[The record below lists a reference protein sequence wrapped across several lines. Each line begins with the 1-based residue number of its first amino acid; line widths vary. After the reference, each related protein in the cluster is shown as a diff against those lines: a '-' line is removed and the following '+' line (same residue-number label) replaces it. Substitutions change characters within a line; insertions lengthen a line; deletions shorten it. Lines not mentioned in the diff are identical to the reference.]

1 MERKTLAALVF
12 VLSLMAASAVRAGP
26 EERALPWVGILP
38 GPEATG
44 DAEWFVCR
52 VLDARTRE
60 PVAGARWIRTPEWI
74 APWRVRHD
82 AVLGVATTD
91 RDGIAHLPAT
101 PAAWKAECHWLVVA
115 SGYGAAYEYG
125 ETPPPEVL
133 LEPAVPLEGRVL
145 DALGRPVAN
154 ARVEALGGCS
164 HGTAAAQAVTQN
176 DGTFRIEGVGPDLGG
191 QIWVTGR
198 GIAAD
203 LSALDS
209 EPSLGHGQVLLAME
223 PGVRY
228 VGRVVDLLGA
238 PVPGAVIRVHN
249 EQRGP
254 ATRTDA
260 EGRFVLEGAEPDS
273 ALVVFPPADLTE
285 DESTS
290 HVSDAHPDVPATIVV
305 SPVGVVETEPTARLH
320 VRALSADGSPAGGL
334 AFRLVHA
341 ATGRGPTGWT
351 AAGEEEDGLPE
362 GEAIEDVWAGTW
374 SVRPADPFSSLTFDP
389 VVVDVGDGDLA
400 TLTVSTRPQSR
411 LRIVGHVPSGA
422 TVDLRLADASQLL
435 FDEEPDAAPW
445 LPATGPAALRVEIE
459 GRPPLFF
466 PVGPDVEGLRTVY
479 VELPAPRVMV
489 LPDGARDAV
498 LRDGERDAYAFAGD
512 DPEAL
517 LTDAT
522 GPLLLRWDATNG
534 TRREARVDVPVEEG
548 AGVVVD
554 AATARVVHEETLVRA
569 LAPDGSVFEQ
579 HEAAPGSWVEFSREG
594 WRTLWG
600 LAPAAGELE
609 VRWGTV
615 TLRLTVSDE
624 DGPVDALALIG
635 GEVQAL
641 PDGAVEVRGLAAG
654 PLRVVVGRRDVVGAG
669 QALELVLEEGEARTL
684 EVLLPFD

>member
-12 VLSLMAASAVRAGP
+12 VLSLTAASAVRAEP
-26 EERALPWVGILP
+26 EERSLPWIGILP
-38 GPEATG
+38 GPEPTV
-44 DAEWFVCR
+44 DDEWFVCR
-52 VLDARTRE
+52 VLDARTRA

-101 PAAWKAECHWLVVA
+101 PAAWTAECHWLVVA

-125 ETPPPEVL
+125 TTPPPEVL

-164 HGTAAAQAVTQN
+164 HGTAAAVASVQP
-176 DGTFRIEGVGPDLGG
+176 DGTFRLEGIAACPRG
-191 QIWVTGR
+191 QLWITGR
-198 GIAAD
+198 DIAAD
-203 LSALDS
+203 LVGDS
-209 EPSLGHGQVLLAME
+209 PPSLGNRGVVLAME

-228 VGRVVDLLGA
+228 VGRIVDLLGA

-260 EGRFVLEGAEPDS
+260 EGRFVLEGAEPDCS
-273 ALVVFPPADLTE
+273 LVVFPPADLTY

-305 SPVGVVETEPTARLH
+305 SPAGVVETEPTARLH
-320 VRALSADGSPAGGL
+320 VRALSADGSPVGGL

-341 ATGRGPTGWT
+341 TTGRGPTGWT
-351 AAGEEEDGLPE
+351 AAGDNEDGLPE
-362 GEAIEDVWAGTW
+362 GEAVEDVAAGTW
-374 SVRPADPFSSLTFDP
+374 RALPADPFSSLTFDP
-389 VVVDVGDGDLA
+389 VVVEVGAGED
-400 TLTVSTRPQSR
+400 STAILQGRPQSR
-411 LRIVGHVPSGA
+411 LRIGGPAPPGA
-422 TVDLRLADASQLL
+422 TLVLAVEGATDALL
-435 FDEEPDAAPW
+435 DEEPGAAPW
-445 LPATGPAALRVEIE
+445 LPATCPAALRVELE
-459 GRPPLFF
+459 GRPPFFF

-479 VELPAPRVMV
+479 VDLPAPRVVV

-512 DPEAL
+512 APEAL
-517 LTDAT
+517 LTDAC
-522 GPLLLRWDATNG
+522 GPLLLSWDAPDG

-554 AATARVVHEETLVRA
+554 AAAARVVHEETLVRA
-569 LAPDGSVFEQ
+569 LAPDGTVFEQ
-579 HEAAPGSWVEFSREG
+579 HEAAPGAWVEFDREG

-600 LAPAAGELE
+600 LAPPAGELD

-684 EVLLPFD
+684 EVFLPFD